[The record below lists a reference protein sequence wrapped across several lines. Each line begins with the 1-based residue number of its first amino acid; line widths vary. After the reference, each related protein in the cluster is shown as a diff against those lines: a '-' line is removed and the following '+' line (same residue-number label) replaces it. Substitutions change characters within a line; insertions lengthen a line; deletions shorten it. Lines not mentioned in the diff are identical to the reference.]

1 MTISVYRRCCRWTQ
15 CVLGLWT
22 FFFYSGFCQQ
32 MVFPGMSW
40 MCWHKRSNAAW
51 ILGPFCS
58 CRSKKKKSTKFL
70 FFLICYK
77 EQLHLL
83 MKIMCY
89 DQKVW
94 ASVERIH
101 LDLLLGLSRIK
112 SFDRTKITMA
122 KQLLSLLLNNEKV
135 TFVEHFSSLIE
146 H

>member
-1 MTISVYRRCCRWTQ
+1 
-15 CVLGLWT
+15 
-22 FFFYSGFCQQ
+22 
-32 MVFPGMSW
+32 
-40 MCWHKRSNAAW
+40 
-51 ILGPFCS
+51 
-58 CRSKKKKSTKFL
+58 
-70 FFLICYK
+70 
-77 EQLHLL
+77 

-94 ASVERIH
+94 ASVECIH

-135 TFVEHFSSLIE
+135 AFVEHFSSLIE